1 MGRQRPTELGRSDAF
16 FQIDHKFNQNHD
28 RLGRF
33 TFSEGG
39 ESGGGSAGVSS
50 NGQQSRHYKTQTSHL
65 VIPPKLH
72 DRIDAIGSD
81 FQKSTGK
88 TMVVSSGTRSAERQ
102 ADAMY
107 WKFKAGASGSD
118 YVNQKALLEIRNTY
132 DDLKNR
138 KSRSEVIAAMTRV
151 IQRQKDNNTYISKH
165 IIDGA
170 FDISPIYIN
179 HQDME
184 KLILIARRHGAKATY
199 EPKPAHVHIQF

>member
-1 MGRQRPTELGRSDAF
+1 MVRERSFGLGRSDGF
-16 FQIDHKFNQNHD
+16 FQVEHKFNHNHD

-39 ESGGGSAGVSS
+39 ESGGGSAGASS
-50 NGQQSRHYKTQTSHL
+50 NGQHPRHYKTQTSHL

-72 DRIDAIGSD
+72 DRIDAIGRD

-107 WKFKAGASGSD
+107 WKFHGGASGSD
-118 YVNQKALLEIRNTY
+118 YTNREALKEIRDAY
-132 DDLKNR
+132 DLNNR
-138 KSRSEVIAAMTRV
+138 KPRTEVIAAMANV
-151 IQRQKDNNTYISKH
+151 IQRQKDNNVYVSKH
-165 IIDGA
+165 MIDGA
-170 FDISPIYIN
+170 FDISPKYIN

-199 EPKPAHVHIQF
+199 EPQPKHVHIQF

>member
-1 MGRQRPTELGRSDAF
+1 MGRERSFGLGRSDGF
-16 FQIDHKFNQNHD
+16 FQVEHKFNHNHD

-39 ESGGGSAGVSS
+39 ESGGGSAGASS
-50 NGQQSRHYKTQTSHL
+50 NGQHPRHYKTQTSHL

-88 TMVVSSGTRSAERQ
+88 TMVVSSGTRSAVRQ

-118 YVNQKALLEIRNTY
+118 YTNREALKEIRGAY
-132 DDLKNR
+132 DLNNKN
-138 KSRSEVIAAMTRV
+138 
-151 IQRQKDNNTYISKH
+151 
-165 IIDGA
+165 
-170 FDISPIYIN
+170 P
-179 HQDME
+179 
-184 KLILIARRHGAKATY
+184 
-199 EPKPAHVHIQF
+199 EPK